1 MLTLDELSEHLR
13 MRNMD
18 LYFPRDEQRLLFESL
33 DKTHSMRLPVATIIQ
48 HSLVQAPHP
57 QPAQHRDDH
66 LQYETKDILLHK
78 IDKQRERDKLISSPR
93 QTRRQ
98 LVRTL
103 RNLDPHSTGY
113 ISKEKLQYALSA
125 QYLGLN
131 LSSDELQAAVDLCPP
146 SSRTGEIQY
155 DKFVRLLNIRNS
167 DPINDPFFDAKAAG
181 ITRLKARIHQLTEQE
196 HDEALLTR
204 RKELLKVCMIG
215 PGSCNSSKCFDSD
228 RMVHEDTVTEQ
239 TEQAHLEQAH
249 VSQEFHISDTM
260 SSVLTPIK
268 KDRASYRN
276 RSTLVG
282 TCGVGVRHEV
292 DDSDTHSPTGHFR
305 PAVNHPSRAKVKYP
319 MTVEL
324 AAAHGDHRER
334 VGGGR
339 RRGPDHVTNWSLV
352 REEGTSSGVNSQGQL
367 GTSSSS
373 PALLGDHAL
382 SVTEMT
388 RSFSASSMTGSQDL
402 SRHRSVQA
410 DYFTPLEYKPSMPVS
425 RPGVIGDAMRG
436 AMEREVRRIEH

>member
-1 MLTLDELSEHLR
+1 
-13 MRNMD
+13 MD

-33 DKTHSMRLPVATIIQ
+33 DKSHSMRLPVSTIIQ
-48 HSLVQAPHP
+48 QSLADAPQTAH
-57 QPAQHRDDH
+57 HIDDH
-66 LQYETKDILLHK
+66 LEYEAKDLILHK
-78 IDKQRERDKLISSPR
+78 IDEQRGREKLVSSPR
-93 QTRRQ
+93 QTKRQ

-131 LSSDELQAAVDLCPP
+131 LSSDELQAALDLCPP
-146 SSRTGEIQY
+146 SSRTGEINY

-181 ITRLKARIHQLTEQE
+181 ITRLKARINQLTEQE
-196 HDEALLTR
+196 HDETLLKR
-204 RKELLKVCMIG
+204 RNELLKICMIG
-215 PGSCNSSKCFDSD
+215 PGPSGISKYLDPDRKEPVPTIPPDSSGP
-228 RMVHEDTVTEQ
+228 V
-239 TEQAHLEQAH
+239 QAHLCREFDLSKP
-249 VSQEFHISDTM
+249 VSPVLSPRKADTVNQRHFATYVDT
-260 SSVLTPIK
+260 SV
-268 KDRASYRN
+268 DRRY
-276 RSTLVG
+276 
-282 TCGVGVRHEV
+282 
-292 DDSDTHSPTGHFR
+292 DDDDVYFRDTDHFR
-305 PAVNHPSRAKVKYP
+305 PTVNHPSRTKVKYP

-324 AAAHGDHRER
+324 ASAHSDHQYSAP
-334 VGGGR
+334 VGR
-339 RRGPDHVTNWSLV
+339 RRGPEHVTDWSLV
-352 REEGTSSGVNSQGQL
+352 RHEGTPSGVNSQGQL
-367 GTSSSS
+367 GSSASS
-373 PALLGDHAL
+373 PALLGDRAL

-436 AMEREVRRIEH
+436 AMEREVRGS